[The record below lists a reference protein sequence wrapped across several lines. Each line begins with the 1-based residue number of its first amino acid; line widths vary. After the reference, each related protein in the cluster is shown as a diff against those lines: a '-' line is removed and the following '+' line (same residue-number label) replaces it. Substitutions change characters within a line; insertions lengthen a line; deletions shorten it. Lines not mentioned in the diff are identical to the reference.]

1 MHVAVLTH
9 PGINMSLSIGFP
21 ASSLL
26 INGQTAAAATTASQ
40 TLSTQTATQAAA
52 EDKEGDKKG
61 DVNVDMNEI
70 GASGSSGSGSVNTAT
85 ANLLKRLAEL
95 QQQLEKVQQQMQA
108 AENASYPTPEAKTTA
123 VMGFQSQVSSITGA
137 IQQVS
142 AQLMKEMAKSGGVNT
157 TA

>member
-1 MHVAVLTH
+1 
-9 PGINMSLSIGFP
+9 MSLSIGFP

-40 TLSTQTATQAAA
+40 TLIAQTATQAAA
-52 EDKEGDKKG
+52 DDKEGDEKG

-70 GASGSSGSGSVNTAT
+70 GASGSSGSGGVSVAT

-108 AENASYPTPEAKTTA
+108 AENASYPTPEAKTTV

-142 AQLMKEMAKSGGVNT
+142 AQLVKEMSKSGGIST

>member
-1 MHVAVLTH
+1 
-9 PGINMSLSIGFP
+9 MSLSIGFP

-26 INGQTAAAATTASQ
+26 INGQTAAAATTASK
-40 TLSTQTATQAAA
+40 TLIAQTATQAAA
-52 EDKEGDKKG
+52 EDKEGDKKD

-70 GASGSSGSGSVNTAT
+70 GASGSSSEGLSVTT
-85 ANLLKRLAEL
+85 ANLLKRLAAL
-95 QQQLEKVQQQMQA
+95 QQQLEKIQQQMQA

-142 AQLMKEMAKSGGVNT
+142 AQLMKEMSKSGGVNT

>member
-1 MHVAVLTH
+1 
-9 PGINMSLSIGFP
+9 MSLSIGFP

-26 INGQTAAAATTASQ
+26 INGQTAAAATTASK
-40 TLSTQTATQAAA
+40 TLIAQTATQAAA
-52 EDKEGDKKG
+52 EDKEGDKKD

-70 GASGSSGSGSVNTAT
+70 GASGSSSEGLSVTT

-95 QQQLEKVQQQMQA
+95 QQQLEKIQQQMQA

-142 AQLMKEMAKSGGVNT
+142 AQLMKEMSKSGGVNT

>member
-1 MHVAVLTH
+1 
-9 PGINMSLSIGFP
+9 MSLSIGFP

-26 INGQTAAAATTASQ
+26 INGQTAAAATTASK
-40 TLSTQTATQAAA
+40 TLIAQTATQAVA
-52 EDKEGDKKG
+52 EDKEGDEKG
-61 DVNVDMNEI
+61 DVNVDMNEV
-70 GASGSSGSGSVNTAT
+70 GASGSSSGGVSVAT

-95 QQQLEKVQQQMQA
+95 QQQLEKIQQQMQA

>member
-1 MHVAVLTH
+1 
-9 PGINMSLSIGFP
+9 MSLSIGFP

-26 INGQTAAAATTASQ
+26 INGQTKAASTTASQ
-40 TLSTQTATQAAA
+40 TLIAQTATQAAA
-52 EDKEGDKKG
+52 DDKEADEKG

-70 GASGSSGSGSVNTAT
+70 GASGGGGSAGVSVAT

-95 QQQLEKVQQQMQA
+95 QQQLEKIQQQMQA

-142 AQLMKEMAKSGGVNT
+142 AQLVKEMSKSGGIST

>member
-1 MHVAVLTH
+1 
-9 PGINMSLSIGFP
+9 MSLSIGFP

-26 INGQTAAAATTASQ
+26 INGQTSAAATTASQ
-40 TLSTQTATQAAA
+40 TLIAQTATQAAA
-52 EDKEGDKKG
+52 DEKEGDEKG

-70 GASGSSGSGSVNTAT
+70 GASGGSGSGGVSVAT

-95 QQQLEKVQQQMQA
+95 QQQLEKIQQQMQA

-142 AQLMKEMAKSGGVNT
+142 AQLVKEMSKSGGIST